1 MACADG
7 KNAMIQRP
15 LLLLGVA
22 AAMLFAA
29 SAADAGGVSWS
40 VGINVPP
47 VATVVSGGP
56 AYVGPAVRYAPAGV
70 VYSTVPVY
78 APAPVYAPPVAY
90 GEPYVDPY
98 IVSSGFYAP
107 PVVFRPYYRHW
118 APRPVPH
125 WAPVPR
131 APWDHHDRWHHEVGY
146 RR

>member
-7 KNAMIQRP
+7 KTAMIKRP
-15 LLLLGVA
+15 LLLIGVA
-22 AAMLFAA
+22 AAALFAA

-47 VATVVSGGP
+47 IATVVSSGP
-56 AYVGPAVRYAPAGV
+56 AYVAAPVRYAPAGV

-78 APAPVYAPPVAY
+78 APPVAY

-98 IVSSGFYAP
+98 VVPSGYYAP
-107 PVVFRPYYRHW
+107 PVVVRPYYRHW